1 MDNVNSPKHYQI
13 EGLNIE
19 SIDIIRAALKENFD
33 DFCLGNV
40 LKYLIRA
47 EKKNGIEDYK
57 KARKYLSWIKDPGL
71 TSKYGIADEL
81 ETNWINIIS
90 GICKNLEAEKALI
103 LNEIFGFVFDGDIE
117 LAIQYLGYLIGDSDE
132 KSE

>member
-1 MDNVNSPKHYQI
+1 MNSTDNVNSPKHYQI

-57 KARKYLSWIKDPGL
+57 KAKKYLGWIENPVVINKYEL
-71 TSKYGIADEL
+71 TIDL

-103 LNEIFGFVFDGDIE
+103 INEIFGFVFDGDIE
-117 LAIQYLGYLIGDSDE
+117 LAMDYIDDLI
-132 KSE
+132 KL

>member
-1 MDNVNSPKHYQI
+1 MNSTDNVNSPKHYQI

-47 EKKNGIEDYK
+47 EKKNGVEDYK
-57 KARKYLSWIKDPGL
+57 KAKKYLSWIKDTVVIDNYEL
-71 TSKYGIADEL
+71 ASDL
-81 ETNWINIIS
+81 ETNWLSTIT
-90 GICKNLEAEKALI
+90 GICKGMKPEKALL
-103 LNEIFGFVFDGDIE
+103 LNEIFGLIFEGDTE
-117 LAIQYLGYLIGDSDE
+117 LAMDYIDDLI
-132 KSE
+132 KV

>member
-1 MDNVNSPKHYQI
+1 MNNVDNVDNVNSPKHYQI

-47 EKKNGIEDYK
+47 EKKNGVEDYK
-57 KARKYLSWIKDPGL
+57 KAKKYLSWIKDTGL
-71 TSKYGIADEL
+71 ISKYDIADEL
-81 ETNWINIIS
+81 ETNWLSIIT
-90 GICKNLEAEKALI
+90 GICKGMKPEKALL
-103 LNEIFGFVFDGDIE
+103 LNEIFGLIFKGDTE
-117 LAIQYLGYLIGDSDE
+117 LAMDYIDDLI
-132 KSE
+132 KV

>member
-1 MDNVNSPKHYQI
+1 MNNVDNVNSPKHYQI

-47 EKKNGIEDYK
+47 EKKNGVEDYK
-57 KARKYLSWIKDPGL
+57 KAKKYLSWIND
-71 TSKYGIADEL
+71 TVVIDKYEL
-81 ETNWINIIS
+81 ASDLVTNWLSIITA
-90 GICKNLEAEKALI
+90 ICKGMKPEKALL
-103 LNEIFGFVFDGDIE
+103 LNEIFGLIFRGDTE
-117 LAIQYLGYLIGDSDE
+117 LAMDYIDDLI
-132 KSE
+132 KL